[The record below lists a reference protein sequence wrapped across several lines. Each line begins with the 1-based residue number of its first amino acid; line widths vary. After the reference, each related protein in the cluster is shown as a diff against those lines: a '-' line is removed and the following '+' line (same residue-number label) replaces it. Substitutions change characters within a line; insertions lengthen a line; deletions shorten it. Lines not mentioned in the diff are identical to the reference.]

1 MSKEQGSGSEVS
13 RKQSIKEGEMPSEN
27 EAPRKLSRKD
37 FVKGAAAV
45 AGAGAL
51 ASCAPAATPAPA
63 PTCPPAPDCP
73 PAQECPPCA
82 VPGVP
87 ETWDYE
93 ADVVVVGYGGAGAA
107 ATIEAHD
114 AGATVIVLEKAPIEG
129 GGSTR
134 MSGANITV
142 TDDPASAAD
151 YLYAASFGTTS
162 MEVCEAWAAGIPE
175 IPAWLDKLEVEWTP
189 IPQRGF
195 FWGADFPNLPGAA
208 SLKSIVVTG
217 SGPALFKKT
226 DELVK
231 AKGIE
236 VLFNTPAKQLVQHP
250 ETKEILGV
258 LAQSQGKPVA
268 VKAKKAVVLSSGGFE
283 CNEEMVNNHLRP
295 APLRSVGWKFNTG
308 DGIRMGQA
316 VGAGLWHMN
325 VVCSAGQAAAVG
337 EVDIPFYGLSLK
349 SNNFIW
355 VDRYGERFTS
365 EKPGPHAHR
374 TFMIYDVWDW
384 SDQQKDTGYKVIPSY
399 FIFDETARLAG
410 TISSESA
417 TYDHG
422 NIGLPEELGGAPEPW
437 SDDNSRE
444 IEKGWI
450 RKGTTIEQ
458 LAEAVGEDIDAGKL
472 KATVEKYNQYCAGQ
486 NDADFHRDPETLLPI
501 ENSPYYA
508 LKVYP
513 AIFNTLGGPMK
524 NGKAQVLDVDHEVIP
539 RLYTAGTI
547 SSSCGHTYST
557 FGFNISDN
565 IVFGRIAGGNAAS
578 EEPWG

>member
-1 MSKEQGSGSEVS
+1 MAEEK
-13 RKQSIKEGEMPSEN
+13 
-27 EAPRKLSRKD
+27 EAPKKLSRRD
-37 FVKGAAAV
+37 FVKGAAV
-45 AGAGAL
+45 GGAGVAAAGVL

-63 PTCPPAPDCP
+63 ETAAPCPTCPPAGECAPCP
-73 PAQECPPCA
+73 VA
-82 VPGVP
+82 GVP
-87 ETWDYE
+87 ETWDEE
-93 ADVVVVGYGGAGAA
+93 ADVVVVGYGGAGTAA
-107 ATIEAHD
+107 AIEAHD
-114 AGATVIVLEKAPIEG
+114 AGATVLVLEKAPIEG

-134 MSGANITV
+134 ISGANMTV
-142 TDDPASAAD
+142 TEDPASAAD

-162 MEVCEAWAAGIPE
+162 MEVCEAWAAGIAE
-175 IPAWLDKLEVEWTP
+175 IPGWLDKLEVEWTP

-208 SLKSIVVTG
+208 SLTSIVVTG

-226 DELVK
+226 DEFVK
-231 AKGIE
+231 ANGIE
-236 VLFNTPAKQLVQHP
+236 LLLDTQAKRLVQDP

-258 LAQSQGKPVA
+258 LAESQGEPIA
-268 VKAKKAVVLSSGGFE
+268 VKAKKAVILSSGGFE
-283 CNEEMVNNHLRP
+283 CNEEMVSNYLRP
-295 APLRSVGWKFNTG
+295 APLKSVAWRFNTG
-308 DGIRMGQA
+308 DGIRMAQA

-325 VVCSAGQAAAVG
+325 IVCSSGQAAVVPG
-337 EVDIPFYGLSLK
+337 TGIPFYGLSLK
-349 SNNFIW
+349 TNNFIW
-355 VDRYGERFTS
+355 VDRYGERFTA

-410 TISSESA
+410 PISSETA

-422 NIGLPEELGGAPEPW
+422 NIGLAEELGGAPEPW

-450 RKGTTIEQ
+450 KTGATIEE
-458 LAEAVGEDIDAGKL
+458 LADAIGEDIDPAKL
-472 KATVEKYNQYCAGQ
+472 TATIAKYNQYCAGQ
-486 NDADFHRDPETLLPI
+486 NDPDFHRDPETLLPI
-501 ENSPYYA
+501 ETSPYYA
-508 LKVYP
+508 LEVYP
-513 AIFNTLGGPMK
+513 GIFNTLGGPMK
-524 NGKAQVLDVDHEVIP
+524 NGMAQVLDVDHEVIP

-565 IVFGRIAGGNAAS
+565 IVFGRIAGENAAA
-578 EEPWG
+578 EEPWE